1 MYILQKV
8 MLSLEIKDHRIER
21 KICKRF
27 CFTLFEAINELDDQK
42 RFLKILDP
50 AFAGDETCVFRY
62 LNGARLTSRVQNDQV
77 CQIFQFRKEDNRYI
91 IISEH
96 VAAETLETCMH
107 EESPMPLERLTTLMI
122 SLASIL
128 REVHLQ
134 GVVHGLLNPGSIY
147 LMKDDRLKLDDLVYN
162 WIVPHLFKRED
173 AEGMYLTNYMAPE
186 VYFGHDQIDGRAD
199 IYSLGAIFLQLL
211 AEENF
216 NGQMNTS
223 LKHNQLIA
231 TISKIRSQFWQH
243 AGTLESILAKCLG
256 MNPDFRY
263 QNLKDLL
270 KDLENLKREVADATG
285 EDCKPEGD

>member
-1 MYILQKV
+1 
-8 MLSLEIKDHRIER
+8 MLSLKIKDHRIER
-21 KICKRF
+21 KICNRF
-27 CFTLFEAINELDDQK
+27 CFTLFEAVNEPDNQK

-50 AFAGDETCVFRY
+50 TFARDEACVFRY
-62 LNGARLTSRVQNDQV
+62 LNGARLASRVQNDQV
-77 CQIFQFRKEDNRYI
+77 CQIFQFSKEDNRYI

-96 VAAETLETCMH
+96 VAADTLETRIH
-107 EESPMPLERLTTLMI
+107 KDFPMPLERLTTLII
-122 SLASIL
+122 SLASVL

-147 LMKDDRLKLDDLVYN
+147 LMQGDRIKLDDLVYN
-162 WIVPHLFKRED
+162 WIVPDLFKRED
-173 AEGMYLTNYMAPE
+173 TEGMYLTNYMAPE

-216 NGQMNTS
+216 NCQVNTS
-223 LKHNQLIA
+223 LKHNQLIGA
-231 TISKIRSQFWQH
+231 ISQIRNQFWQH
-243 AGTLESILAKCLG
+243 AGALESILAKCLG

-270 KDLENLKREVADATG
+270 KDLETLKREVADAAR
-285 EDCKPEGD
+285 EDCKPVRD